1 MGVSDQV
8 RRLRE
13 ELPAH
18 VRLVAVSKQ
27 VPVDLMR
34 EAYVAGIR
42 DFGESR
48 IQEAKQKLPQ
58 LAGLE
63 GISWHLIGTLQ
74 SNKVRPALELFDW
87 IHSVD
92 SWSLA
97 ERVSMLAAQLGRR
110 PKLLLQ
116 VKLTPDPDKSGWP
129 ESALWEALPRLAAL
143 PQVEIRGLTVIAP
156 LGLDPTQTRDLFGRV
171 AQLADSIRQQAS
183 AAGWGAIRMEELSMG
198 MSGDYPSAVQAGA
211 TMVRLGQIVFG
222 SRLLPLREN
231 NP

>member
-13 ELPAH
+13 ELPAQ

-48 IQEAKQKLPQ
+48 IQEARQKLPQ

-97 ERVSMLAAQLGRR
+97 ERVNMVAAQLSRR

-116 VKLTPDPDKSGWP
+116 VKLTPDPDKSGWL

-143 PQVEIRGLTVIAP
+143 PQVEIRGLMAIAP
-156 LGLDPTQTRDLFGRV
+156 LGLDPIQTRDLFGRV
-171 AQLADSIRQQAS
+171 AQLADSIRQKAS
-183 AAGWGAIRMEELSMG
+183 AAGWGTIRMEELSMG